1 MPLKN
6 YLQNIFRNT
15 GARVLF
21 VIFVSLIV
29 ITAYVLIYGYFT
41 QLKIYEEEELMK
53 LQAIVNTLSAQI
65 DGDGHEALMDRYT
78 EKDALTQVDQ
88 DSFYFE
94 LYKILS
100 TAKANNNLTTEI
112 YTMVVKGDQ
121 KMVCFGVST
130 STDLNFR
137 HEYTDYPQTL
147 LDRYENGGSIPR
159 YEDMYGSWLSAF
171 APIRNSAG
179 KTVAVVQ
186 VDERFD
192 DFIMKARRDIQRNVF
207 ISFMIMGVIAF
218 FLFQAISRVLGYES
232 KLRADKEE
240 VERLRRELIANV
252 SHDLRTPVAVI
263 QGYVETMQ
271 LKQKEI
277 SQQQRDK
284 YIEIILQNT
293 NKLRKLINELFELA
307 KLEAAGAKL
316 DVEPFHPTELIQ
328 DVLAKFKLM
337 ADEKGV
343 ALNTNLSKN
352 MPRVVGDIA
361 LIDRVLQNLI
371 ENAIKFCAMGD
382 YVNIELE
389 QKNNRVY
396 ISVVDSGPGIPDE
409 DMPYIFERYHK
420 GSNSQKDSST
430 GLGLAIVKK
439 ILDMHGSVIDIET
452 SQAEGTRF
460 TFCLPIHK

>member
-21 VIFVSLIV
+21 VVFVSLLV
-29 ITAYVLIYGYFT
+29 ITAYVLVYGYFT

-65 DGDGHEALMDRYT
+65 NGDGHEAMMAKYT
-78 EKDALTQVDQ
+78 QKDALTRVDQ

-94 LYKILS
+94 LYQVLS
-100 TAKANNNLTTEI
+100 TAKTNNKLSTEI
-112 YTMVVKGDQ
+112 YTMVVNGGEP
-121 KMVCFGVST
+121 MVYFGVST
-130 STDLNFR
+130 NTDLNFR
-137 HEYTDYPQTL
+137 HEYTDYPRAL
-147 LDRYENGGSIPR
+147 LDQYENGGSIPR
-159 YEDMYGSWLSAF
+159 YKDMYGSWLSAF

-192 DFIMKARRDIQRNVF
+192 DFIMKARHDIQRNVF
-207 ISFMIMGVIAF
+207 ISFIIMGVIAF

-396 ISVVDSGPGIPDE
+396 ISVVDSGPGIPAE

-439 ILDMHGSVIDIET
+439 ILDMHGSHIDIET